1 MSDAPTCDFCTQCR
15 VRIYKPH
22 ATDDCPLK
30 AAAYCSHCAANGL
43 HFTKHCPNA
52 PLRRRKDMPV
62 VQGVLAA
69 EPSTALVLKDDMD
82 CVYSYLKLWGK
93 DIRAKGYAD
102 KTVKRLLA
110 EEALEH
116 GYTSVVYN

>member
-1 MSDAPTCDFCTQCR
+1 
-15 VRIYKPH
+15 
-22 ATDDCPLK
+22 
-30 AAAYCSHCAANGL
+30 
-43 HFTKHCPNA
+43 
-52 PLRRRKDMPV
+52 MPV